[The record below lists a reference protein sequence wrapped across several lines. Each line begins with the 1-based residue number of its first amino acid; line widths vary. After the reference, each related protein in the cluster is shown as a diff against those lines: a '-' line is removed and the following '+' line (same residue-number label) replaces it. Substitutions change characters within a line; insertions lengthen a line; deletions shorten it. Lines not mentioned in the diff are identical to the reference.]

1 MPDAAPGAR
10 LSLEQQ
16 LQASAPARRN
26 PVPQQLLQK
35 YIAYAQL
42 YAAPVLS
49 AGAKEAR
56 PPLPKQSPTSTVDI
70 VSTTMP
76 TLMAY
81 LAIGILWHFCGNM
94 ESKLAPR

>member
-1 MPDAAPGAR
+1 MPP
-10 LSLEQQ
+10 
-16 LQASAPARRN
+16 
-26 PVPQQLLQK
+26 QLLQK

-56 PPLPKQSPTSTVDI
+56 PPLSMHSSTSIVDL
-70 VSTTMP
+70 VSTTLP

-81 LAIGILWHFCGNM
+81 LAMGRMWHFWGNI
-94 ESKLAPR
+94 ECVLAPH